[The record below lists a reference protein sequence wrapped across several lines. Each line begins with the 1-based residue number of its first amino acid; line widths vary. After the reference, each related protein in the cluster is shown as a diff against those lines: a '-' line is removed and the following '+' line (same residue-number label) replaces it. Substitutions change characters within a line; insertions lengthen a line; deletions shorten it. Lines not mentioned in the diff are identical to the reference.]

1 MLRVLRL
8 NAFSLTDPHCLSVP
22 VSLFPSS
29 VSPGSSDGLFSSSR
43 EHALGSNLV
52 PDSETS
58 VSRPNL
64 FSPSESVSPS
74 ASVSP
79 NSSVSPDNLFPALI
93 DSGSSDCFIDT
104 NFINKNTL
112 QPYPVSPLQLRL
124 FDSSMNNM
132 ITQAINLSVRFPS
145 G

>member
-74 ASVSP
+74 VSVSP
-79 NSSVSPDNLFPALI
+79 NTSVSPDNLFSALI
-93 DSGSSDCFIDT
+93 DSGLSDCFIDT
-104 NFINKNTL
+104 NFINKIPL
-112 QPYPVSPLQLRL
+112 QTSPIPPLQLRW
-124 FDSSMNNM
+124 FVGSRNTM
-132 ITQAINLSVRFPS
+132 ITQAIILSVRFPS